1 MLRYILYAYLFLT
14 SLALFA
20 QDNLQQDLR
29 LAQQYTRQGE
39 YEKAASIYERL
50 YEQNPKSSMYY
61 RNYYNALLAVK
72 DFTRAEEL
80 VKKQLKQDKN
90 DPTLYIDLGLLLK
103 GQSKVEEAEA
113 EFEKALKMAKDNQ
126 IQNIASVF
134 SNADEHNYAIKA
146 YLKGRELFKDS
157 RMFARELA
165 QEYKQTG
172 DTNNAIS
179 CYLDY
184 AAIQPDHI
192 QIIYNE
198 LQRFTEKE
206 DDMDELQRQLYS
218 RIQKETSE
226 LIYTEILIWAFY
238 QQKDFEQALIQVKAL
253 DKRLNE
259 DGKRLMELAKKAMTE
274 KQYDI
279 AIGAYEYIIA
289 KGENNPLYVT
299 AREEL
304 LNCRNEKITATPNY
318 TQEDL
323 RGLEADYLDFLR
335 LFGKNANT
343 ISSIRDLAALY
354 AYYINNTDNA
364 ITLLEDALRMSS
376 VSAYNRALTK
386 LDLGDYYLMK
396 GEIWDAT
403 LLYSQ
408 VDKDFTDD
416 ILGEEARY
424 KNARLSYFNGDF
436 EWAQAQLNVLKASTS
451 ELIANDALK
460 LSVFITD
467 NMGLDTSAI
476 PMQMFARAD
485 LLILQKK
492 YAAAIATY
500 DSLNRMFPAH
510 MLDDDILYARANISI
525 EQRQYTQAAQYLD
538 TLLKSYGKDI
548 LADDAL
554 FTLAQ
559 LNEKNFNNKDKA
571 LECYQ
576 NLLIQYPGSLYVVE
590 ARKRYRQ
597 LRGERVN

>member
-1 MLRYILYAYLFLT
+1 MFRYFLYVFMLLT
-14 SLALFA
+14 SHALFA

-103 GQSKVEEAEA
+103 GQSKFEDADA

-146 YLKGRELFKDS
+146 YLKGREIFKDS
-157 RMFARELA
+157 RMFSRELA

-198 LQRFTEKE
+198 LQRFTNEEE
-206 DDMDELQRQLYS
+206 DIEELQRQLYS
-218 RIQKETSE
+218 RIQNETSE

-238 QQKDFEQALIQVKAL
+238 QQKDFEQAFIQVKAL

-259 DGKRLMELAKKAMTE
+259 DGKRLMELAKKALTE

-279 AIGAYEYIIA
+279 AIGAYEYVIA
-289 KGENNPLYVT
+289 KGENNPLYVN

-323 RGLEADYLDFLR
+323 RGLEADYIDFLR

-354 AYYINNTDNA
+354 AYYLNITDNA

-416 ILGEEARY
+416 MLGEEARY

-467 NMGLDTSAI
+467 NMGLDTSAV

-485 LLILQKK
+485 LLIVQKK
-492 YAAAIATY
+492 YAAAITTY

-510 MLDDDILYARANISI
+510 TLDDDILYSRANISI
-525 EQRQYTQAAQYLD
+525 EQRQYTQAAQYLE

-559 LNEKNFNNKDKA
+559 LNEKHFDNKDKA

-590 ARKRYRQ
+590 SRKRYRQ

>member
-113 EFEKALKMAKDNQ
+113 EFEKALKMSKDNQ